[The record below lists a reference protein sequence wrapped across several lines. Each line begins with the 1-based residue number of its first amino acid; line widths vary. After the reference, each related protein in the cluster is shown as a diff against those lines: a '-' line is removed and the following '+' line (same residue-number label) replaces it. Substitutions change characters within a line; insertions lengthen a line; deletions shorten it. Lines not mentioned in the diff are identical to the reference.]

1 MRRRRAARPALATRL
16 RASLARC
23 VVCAGA
29 AIVAIGLSLIA
40 MSALALVASASSA
53 GRLDLSAHAL
63 HVAGDD
69 GAAAFYLTQLV
80 SLSFFHHTAGLRF
93 AALPGLVLL
102 GLAIATAAMV
112 AARVTRG
119 SVRKRMLLATL
130 TAVPYA
136 LLSGLGS
143 RYVPLRITAPG
154 IGNGIPVQPSMIEA
168 FALPLGW
175 ALLFAPLG
183 GLVGVFGR
191 GWRREAVRLLGAW
204 MTPLRCSLRAL
215 AAGLALTS
223 VLVLAGGAVLV
234 GQSGGARSFL
244 GGGLGHAAAGIGA
257 ALVALPTLVLSTFLA
272 CFGVSFDWRAE
283 ALTSTHGSGSILGGT
298 LPSTAANPAHE
309 IPGLLALLLLLA
321 TVTVFSAGWLTARR
335 SGESVRLSMANALRA
350 GALMTLICWLFGL
363 VSRVDAQA
371 GGLLGLHV
379 EVDVASLLWRVP
391 LWCFLGSIAGS
402 VAYMASRGAVGRRQ
416 LAEALL
422 AAARPSR
429 GARAYRGWLD
439 SWRQGPASRAAMGI
453 SFLSL
458 PALLIGM
465 GSTGV
470 ATSASPATISLAPI
484 HQAAEQRLRRDATP
498 GERLAVTVNPSTR
511 VVDTA
516 SVRIPLHA
524 LGISPGQSPVLKAKT
539 ALARYGDL
547 FGLSHR
553 PAELGEPQEVTDW
566 LAKTDRIKMT
576 HVYFKQMVDGVPV
589 FTGSISVH
597 FSPDGQYLTFV
608 SGSIVPEV
616 SIADN
621 TVAINSTR
629 AVSLAKAALPVGE
642 LVQPPKLEV
651 YAGAPSRPVGPTA
664 RLAWFV
670 WLMDPARGASNEYVV
685 DAVDGAILNV
695 LPKTVY
701 ARNREVYNAN
711 NETTLPGKLARKEGQ
726 GPTGNEDIDHA
737 YEYTG
742 DVYNYYYEIL
752 GSDSYDNHG
761 AAIVSSAHYGKEYK
775 NAFWNGKQMVFGD
788 GYASALDVVGHE
800 LTHGVTEHTANEVE
814 EGQFGS
820 LNEGFSDSMGEWI
833 EYETTKK
840 ADWLMGESLPGGAI
854 RSLKEPK
861 IYSEVEGIAD
871 PEKLSEYVP
880 TCLDNLGVHENS
892 TIISH
897 AFYLLATSSIGV
909 QAAGEVFFHMQTE
922 YLHER
927 STFEDARAA
936 ALEYALVRWL
946 KVESSQYKAV
956 ESAFNAVGLNGVAE
970 PHAIE
975 CPPTPKCTFVRALQD
990 QQAANGSASTLSMLA
1005 TLYRARGELAQSSAA
1020 GSHFMPLYEENMG
1033 RITELV
1039 SRDPTLEEM
1048 AVGGLQE
1055 ITPAL
1060 NALMEGEG
1068 NKFKLSASEMARIE
1082 AALKRLAQDD
1092 RLFSGGGSLAE
1103 LIERELKW
1111 LHLPKYAG
1119 MTYAAGFKRLNTA
1132 VVARGESPPPP
1143 ATFIVD
1149 PNCTGRP
1156 YSNEFEIHGFHVDTP
1171 GHYQPGEVSPIVSSG
1186 VVCGT
1191 SVEKAGTQTE
1201 CRGEGTLNTRLTL
1214 ELPPGDKVNSTTKMT
1229 NGSWVGEAIGRAVAC
1244 AGSESLIIYGGAG
1257 IKSVKSWTAAQCPT
1271 SAIACYEGEATY
1283 EGHPGHGYSW
1293 VTEEAGKRLVFT
1305 TGPVEVEVEKHKVPV
1320 GFTEFG
1326 VKLCARAGEPGT
1338 KTCGTGTAPWIHEN
1352 GEASQPGCPTENGL
1366 YVARVTNS
1374 AMKTTSAARSC
1385 VHWGEEAYKQA
1396 IDAGNSLNAVSCV
1409 PATTECVVVDNKGNA
1424 LYSTNVSATA
1434 SATWKTW
1441 SGPASP
1447 GEAVACPASSLCT
1460 LADGKVSEGGG
1471 GNMYY
1476 ATKLG
1481 GSWNEAVKLA
1491 HGVLAIS
1498 CPSSSFCVAAQ
1509 ESGRIRYSTKPASTS
1524 WTEVTAGSGAMN
1536 GVHCLSSSFCAVVNG
1551 SGDLYVAN
1559 TEAHIKEASGWKS
1572 TDIDG
1577 STALHGVACTSTTSC
1592 VAVDSAGNVL
1602 DLTINGSG
1610 EATASKHD
1618 IDGTTNL
1625 TAVTCTKEFTCVAV
1639 DNKGNIFVSTSSGE
1653 TWNNQHALGT
1663 GLTSVSC
1670 ASNSLC
1676 VAADTSGNVTAFH
1689 PAGVPPNHTQEIDAG
1704 NSVNAVSCVPAT
1716 TECVALDN
1724 KGNALYS
1731 LSVSVTAPA
1740 TWKIWSGPASPGEA
1754 VACPASSLCT
1764 LADGKVSEGTG
1775 GNMYYATSLGGSWKE
1790 AFSPA
1795 FGVFAVSC
1803 PSSSFCVDG
1812 QEGGFI
1818 RYSTKPASTSWT
1830 SLGIGT
1836 GTMNAVFCLSA
1847 SFCAVAD
1854 SSGNVWIANTEA
1866 HVKEVPGW
1874 KSTDVDGTTAL
1885 HGVACSSTTFC
1896 VAVDGEGNVLDLT
1909 INSSGEATASK
1920 QNIDGT
1926 NNLTAITCTGGF
1938 TCVTVDNKGNV
1949 FVSSNGGETWSNEHT
1964 LGTDLTSISCSVGA
1978 LCLAGDTTG
1987 DVTAFDAG

>member
-1 MRRRRAARPALATRL
+1 
-16 RASLARC
+16 
-23 VVCAGA
+23 VGA
-29 AIVAIGLSLIA
+29 AIVAVGLALAA
-40 MSALALVASASSA
+40 MSALALVAGAVGA
-53 GRLDLSAHAL
+53 GKLDLSAHTL
-63 HVAGDD
+63 HVAVDD
-69 GAAAFYLTQLV
+69 GAATFYLTQMV

-93 AALPGLVLL
+93 AALPGLILV

-112 AARVTRG
+112 AARVTHG
-119 SVRKRMLLATL
+119 STRRRMLLATL

-143 RYVPLRITAPG
+143 RYVPLRFTAPG
-154 IGNGIPVQPSMIEA
+154 IGNGVPVQPSMIEA
-168 FALPLGW
+168 FALSLGW

-183 GLVGVFGR
+183 GLVGVFGMA
-191 GWRREAVRLLGAW
+191 WRRETARLLAAW
-204 MTPLRCSLRAL
+204 ATPLRCSLRAL

-223 VLVLAGGAVLV
+223 VLVLVGGAVLV
-234 GQSGGARSFL
+234 GQSGDTHSLL
-244 GGGLGHAAAGIGA
+244 GGGFSHAVAVVGV
-257 ALVALPTLVLSTFLA
+257 ALIALPTLVVSMFLA
-272 CFGVSFDWRAE
+272 CFGVSFDWQVE
-283 ALTSTHGSGSILGGT
+283 ALTGTHGSGSIFGGT
-298 LPSTAANPAHE
+298 LPSTGANLAHE
-309 IPGLLALLLLLA
+309 IPGLPILLLLLVS
-321 TVTVFSAGWLTARR
+321 VTAFSAGWLTARR
-335 SGESVRLSMANALRA
+335 SEENVRLSMASALRA

-363 VSRVDAQA
+363 VSRVDVQA
-371 GGLLGLHV
+371 GGLLGLYV
-379 EVDVASLLWRVP
+379 EVDVVSLLWRVP
-391 LWCFLGSIAGS
+391 LWCFLGSVAGS
-402 VAYMASRGAVGRRQ
+402 VAYLASRGALVRRQ
-416 LAEALL
+416 FADALL
-422 AAARPSR
+422 AVARPSH
-429 GARAYRGWLD
+429 GPRAYRGLLD
-439 SWRQGPASRAAMGI
+439 SSRQGLASRAAMGI
-453 SFLSL
+453 SFLLL
-458 PALLIGM
+458 PAMLIGM
-465 GSTGV
+465 GSAGI
-470 ATSASPATISLAPI
+470 ATSAGTATISLAPI
-484 HQAAEQRLRRDATP
+484 HQAAEQRLRRDAVP
-498 GERLAVTVNPSTR
+498 GEHLSVTVNPSTR

-516 SVRIPLHA
+516 SVRIPVHA
-524 LGISPGQSPVLKAKT
+524 LGGSPSQSPVLKAKT
-539 ALARYGDL
+539 ALAHYGDL
-547 FGLSHR
+547 FGLSQR
-553 PAELGEPQEVTDW
+553 PAELGEPREVTDW
-566 LAKTDRIKMT
+566 LAKTDRIKVT

-589 FTGSISVH
+589 FTGGIGVH

-616 SIADN
+616 SVADD

-629 AVSLAKAALPVGE
+629 AVSLAKAALPAGE
-642 LVQPPKLEV
+642 LAQPPKLEV
-651 YAGAPSRPVGPTA
+651 YAGAPSHPVGPTA

-685 DAVDGAILNV
+685 DAVDGVILNV
-695 LPKTVY
+695 LPKTEY
-701 ARNREVYNAN
+701 ALHRDVYNAN
-711 NETTLPGKLARKEGQ
+711 HETTLPGKLARKEGE
-726 GPTGNEDIDHA
+726 GATGDEDIDNA
-737 YEYTG
+737 YKYTG

-752 GSDSYDNHG
+752 GRDSYDNSG
-761 AAIVSSAHYGKEYK
+761 AALVSSAHYGKEYK

-800 LTHGVTEHTANEVE
+800 LTHAVTASTANEVD

-840 ADWLMGESLPGGAI
+840 ADWVMGASLPGGAI

-861 IYSEVEGIAD
+861 IYSEVEGRPD

-880 TCLDNLGVHENS
+880 TCEDNLGVHENS

-909 QAAGEVFFHMQTE
+909 QAAGEVFYHMQVE
-922 YLHER
+922 YLHEH
-927 STFEDARAA
+927 STFEDARNA
-936 ALEYALVRWL
+936 ALEYALVRWGSG
-946 KVESSQYKAV
+946 SSQYKAV

-975 CPPTPKCTFVRALQD
+975 CGISFECSFVRALQD
-990 QQAANGSASTLSMLA
+990 QQAASGSSSTLSMLA

-1020 GSHFMPLYEENMG
+1020 GDYFMPLYEENMG
-1033 RITELV
+1033 RITELE

-1068 NKFKLSASEMARIE
+1068 KKFKLSASEMARIE
-1082 AALKRLAQDD
+1082 AALRRLAQDD

-1103 LIERELKW
+1103 LIEHELKW
-1111 LHLPKYAG
+1111 LRLPTYAG

-1132 VVARGESPPPP
+1132 VVAHSESPPPP

-1149 PNCTGRP
+1149 PNCGGTP
-1156 YSNEFEIHGFHVDTP
+1156 YGNEFEIHGFHVDTP
-1171 GHYQPGEVSPIVSSG
+1171 GHYQPGEVSPMVSSG

-1191 SVEKAGTQTE
+1191 SVEKAGSQIE

-1244 AGSESLIIYGGAG
+1244 AGSESRIVYGGAG
-1257 IKSVKSWTAAQCPT
+1257 IKSVKSWTAAQCPV

-1283 EGHPGHGYSW
+1283 EGHSGHSYSW
-1293 VTEEAGKRLVFT
+1293 VTEEAGKRLVLT

-1338 KTCGTGTAPWIHEN
+1338 KTCGTGTAPWVHEN
-1352 GEASQPGCPTENGL
+1352 GEASQPGCPTEDGL
-1366 YVARVTNS
+1366 YVAHVTNS

-1409 PATTECVVVDNKGNA
+1409 PATTECVALDNKGNA

-1434 SATWKTW
+1434 SATWKMW

-1447 GEAVACPASSLCT
+1447 GEAVACPASSLCA

-1476 ATKLG
+1476 ATSLG
-1481 GSWNEAVKLA
+1481 GSWNEAFKPA

-1498 CPSSSFCVAAQ
+1498 CPSSSFCVDAQ
-1509 ESGRIRYSTKPASTS
+1509 ESGQIRYSTKPASTS
-1524 WTEVTAGSGAMN
+1524 WTAVTAGSGALN
-1536 GVHCLSSSFCAVVNG
+1536 GVSCLSSSFCAVVNG

-1559 TEAHIKEASGWKS
+1559 TEAHIKEVSGWKS

-1577 STALHGVACTSTTSC
+1577 STALQGVACTSTTSC
-1592 VAVDSAGNVL
+1592 LAVDSAGNVL

-1625 TAVTCTKEFTCVAV
+1625 TAITCTKEFTCVAV
-1639 DNKGNIFVSTSSGE
+1639 DNKGNVFVSTSSGE
-1653 TWNNQHALGT
+1653 TWNNQHAT
-1663 GLTSVSC
+1663 GANLTSVSC
-1670 ASNSLC
+1670 ASSSLC
-1676 VAADTSGNVTAFH
+1676 VTADTSGNVTAFH

-1716 TECVALDN
+1716 TECVAVDN

-1731 LSVSVTAPA
+1731 LTVSATASA
-1740 TWKIWSGPASPGEA
+1740 TWKLWSGPASPGEA

-1764 LADGKVSEGTG
+1764 FADGKVSEGTG

-1830 SLGIGT
+1830 SLGLGAA
-1836 GTMNAVFCLSA
+1836 TMNAVFCLSA

-1854 SSGNVWIANTEA
+1854 SSGNVWVANTEA

-1909 INSSGEATASK
+1909 ISSSGEATASK
-1920 QNIDGT
+1920 QDIDGK

-1938 TCVTVDNKGNV
+1938 TCITVDNTGNV
-1949 FVSSNGGETWSNEHT
+1949 FVSSNGGETWNNEHT
-1964 LGTDLTSISCSVGA
+1964 LGTDLTSISCSVSA
-1978 LCLAGDTTG
+1978 LCLAGDTSG